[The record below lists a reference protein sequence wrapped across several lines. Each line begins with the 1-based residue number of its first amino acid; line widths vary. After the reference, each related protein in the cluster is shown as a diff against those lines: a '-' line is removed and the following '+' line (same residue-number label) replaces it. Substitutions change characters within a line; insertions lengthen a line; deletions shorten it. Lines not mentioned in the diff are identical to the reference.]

1 MEPEQSVTQSAEEL
15 DRQLARLFCRRM
27 ELAAR
32 RAREQGEA
40 RPVFASG
47 VPDPELLA
55 EAVREDPALEKYY
68 RAFWQTGR
76 QLAAQY
82 QMEVLGRSLGAY

>member
-40 RPVFASG
+40 KPVFASG

-55 EAVREDPALEKYY
+55 EAVREDPALE
-68 RAFWQTGR
+68 
-76 QLAAQY
+76 
-82 QMEVLGRSLGAY
+82 